1 LPNNAA
7 LCFYFQDTGLVFFF
21 AFIVTNHCAHPLC
34 LRQVGLGSTL
44 RLGYSIGCD
53 PSDIGYI
60 TFIFP
65 FWKGLLQIGR
75 AGSNLS
81 SF

>member
-7 LCFYFQDTGLVFFF
+7 LCFYFQDTGLVFF

-34 LRQVGLGSTL
+34 LRQVGLGSAL

-65 FWKGLLQIGR
+65 FWKGCFRL